1 VATHKS
7 AIKRGRQ
14 NKARRLRNMAYKSS
28 AKTAI
33 KEVGLAVANN
43 DIEGAK
49 ASLNTTVSMLQKIQS
64 KGVIHKNTAN
74 RKISRLARQVNRL
87 ATVSSEG
94 NKDERPGP
102 PEQDPPSSQT

>member
-1 VATHKS
+1 MATHKS
-7 AIKRGRQ
+7 ALKRGRQ
-14 NKARRLRNMAYKSS
+14 SKARRLRNMAYKST

-49 ASLNTTVSMLQKIQS
+49 ASLNKTVSILQKIQC
-64 KGVIHKNTAN
+64 KGVIQKNTAS

-87 ATVSSEG
+87 ATMSSEG